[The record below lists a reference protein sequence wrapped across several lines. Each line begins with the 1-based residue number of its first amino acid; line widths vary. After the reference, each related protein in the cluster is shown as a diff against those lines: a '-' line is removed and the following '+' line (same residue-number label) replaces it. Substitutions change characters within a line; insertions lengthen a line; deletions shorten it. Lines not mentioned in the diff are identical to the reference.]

1 MNGTKRREAL
11 SSGCVVKCMLDA
23 YSNEGHALAIRMSPK
38 LGFSEWFASSDLD
51 AILKKRPPHKS
62 PEELGDTV
70 EDNTISD
77 LRKHSLE
84 LKKRLKQQET
94 EELRLCMWHSNEVQ
108 HLRKAASRSAD
119 QLQRSRK
126 IVQENLSIQKVKGWE
141 VVYNLG
147 KKDQHSA
154 KSHAAADNKKPQDLE
169 DKILRLR
176 EFALSELLEVL
187 LTKMS
192 LSAEKR
198 RSNYLQLKAAMLER
212 KLDLASA
219 LSDSDH
225 LHERY
230 ETEYASNGQSR
241 RLLKIASEMK
251 EAYVE
256 IEKAH
261 MAIFEAEEK
270 MEAAEQNLL
279 Q

>member
-51 AILKKRPPHKS
+51 AILKS
-62 PEELGDTV
+62 DYEL
-70 EDNTISD
+70 
-77 LRKHSLE
+77 HSLE

-126 IVQENLSIQKVKGWE
+126 IVQENKVKGWE

>member
-11 SSGCVVKCMLDA
+11 SSGCAVKCMLDA

-51 AILKKRPPHKS
+51 AILKGDY
-62 PEELGDTV
+62 ELPGDRTNALLTRAQKNWETLLKTV
-70 EDNTISD
+70 LYLTYESTVWNSRRDSNS
-77 LRKHSLE
+77 KK
-84 LKKRLKQQET
+84 LK
-94 EELRLCMWHSNEVQ
+94 ELRICMRHSNEVQ

-119 QLQRSRK
+119 QLQQSRK
-126 IVQENLSIQKVKGWE
+126 IVQENGWE

-169 DKILRLR
+169 G
-176 EFALSELLEVL
+176 LLN
-187 LTKMS
+187 KMS
-192 LSAEKR
+192 PSAETR
-198 RSNYLQLKAAMLER
+198 RSNYPQLKAAMLER

-241 RLLKIASEMK
+241 RLLKIAGEMK

>member
-51 AILKKRPPHKS
+51 AILKS
-62 PEELGDTV
+62 DYEL
-70 EDNTISD
+70 
-77 LRKHSLE
+77 
-84 LKKRLKQQET
+84 
-94 EELRLCMWHSNEVQ
+94 
-108 HLRKAASRSAD
+108 
-119 QLQRSRK
+119 
-126 IVQENLSIQKVKGWE
+126 KVKGWE

-176 EFALSELLEVL
+176 EFASSELLEGL
-187 LTKMS
+187 LNKMS
-192 LSAEKR
+192 PSAETR
-198 RSNYLQLKAAMLER
+198 RSNYPQLKAAMLER

-241 RLLKIASEMK
+241 RLLKIAGEMK

>member
-11 SSGCVVKCMLDA
+11 SSGCAVKCMLDA

-51 AILKKRPPHKS
+51 AILKGDY
-62 PEELGDTV
+62 EL
-70 EDNTISD
+70 
-77 LRKHSLE
+77 
-84 LKKRLKQQET
+84 
-94 EELRLCMWHSNEVQ
+94 
-108 HLRKAASRSAD
+108 
-119 QLQRSRK
+119 
-126 IVQENLSIQKVKGWE
+126 KVKGWE

-169 DKILRLR
+169 GKILRFR
-176 EFALSELLEVL
+176 EFSSSELLEGL
-187 LTKMS
+187 LNKMS
-192 LSAEKR
+192 PSAETR
-198 RSNYLQLKAAMLER
+198 RSNYPQLKAAMLER

-241 RLLKIASEMK
+241 RLLKIAGEMK

>member
-38 LGFSEWFASSDLD
+38 VTMNLFVVPWFQYDLLLRD
-51 AILKKRPPHKS
+51 DVAVETPLSGGKSMIKRPPHKS

-94 EELRLCMWHSNEVQ
+94 EELRLCMRHSNE
-108 HLRKAASRSAD
+108 
-119 QLQRSRK
+119 
-126 IVQENLSIQKVKGWE
+126 KVKGWE

-147 KKDQHSA
+147 KKDQHST

-176 EFALSELLEVL
+176 EFASSELLEGL
-187 LTKMS
+187 LNKMS
-192 LSAEKR
+192 PSAETR
-198 RSNYLQLKAAMLER
+198 RSNYPQLKAAMLER

-241 RLLKIASEMK
+241 RLLKIAGEMK

>member
-51 AILKKRPPHKS
+51 AILKGDY
-62 PEELGDTV
+62 EL
-70 EDNTISD
+70 
-77 LRKHSLE
+77 HSLE

-94 EELRLCMWHSNEVQ
+94 EELRLCMRHSNEVQ

-126 IVQENLSIQKVKGWE
+126 IVQENKVKGWE

-176 EFALSELLEVL
+176 EFALSEPLEGLLN
-187 LTKMS
+187 KMS

-241 RLLKIASEMK
+241 RLLKIAGEMK